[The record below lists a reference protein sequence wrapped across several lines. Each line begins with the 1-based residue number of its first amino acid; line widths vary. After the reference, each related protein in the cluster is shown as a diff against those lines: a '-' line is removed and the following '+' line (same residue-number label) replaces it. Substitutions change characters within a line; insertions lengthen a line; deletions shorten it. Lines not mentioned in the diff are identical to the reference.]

1 VATKLNND
9 VEVVNSIAI
18 ENGYKA
24 LVVAKPEALNELG
37 LEVLEL
43 PEALSGD
50 VARPQ

>member
-1 VATKLNND
+1 MATKLNND
-9 VEVVNSIAI
+9 VEVVNSITTDA
-18 ENGYKA
+18 GYKA
-24 LVVAKPEALNELG
+24 LVVAKPEALTELG